1 MASRRPTIRPA
12 GVGVATQTSS
22 SVVGVRNSAR
32 VVGPIIL
39 LGAPG
44 AGKGTQAK
52 LIAAAYGIPQISTG
66 DLFRANVA
74 DGTEPGHKVKD
85 ILDHGDLVPDALV
98 NDMVAERLSHP
109 DVNRGFILDGYPRTV
124 GQAEWLDGYLKNR
137 QASDGGAAPFSA
149 IAPLVIQI
157 VVGYNQLLQRITGR
171 RSCPT
176 CGRIYNVYFQPPKV
190 EGICD
195 FDGGRLVVRP
205 DDKEEVVS
213 ERLKAYQGQ
222 TLPLVSYYKAK
233 GQLVDVDGDQTVEA
247 VAAQASR
254 AIENADRL

>member
-1 MASRRPTIRPA
+1 M
-12 GVGVATQTSS
+12 
-22 SVVGVRNSAR
+22 RNSAR

-74 DGTEPGHKVKD
+74 DGTELGHKVKD

>member
-1 MASRRPTIRPA
+1 
-12 GVGVATQTSS
+12 VATLTSS
-22 SVVGVRNSAR
+22 SVDGVRNSER

-52 LIAAAYGIPQISTG
+52 LIASAYGIPQISTG

-74 DGTEPGHKVKD
+74 DGTELGHKVKD
-85 ILDHGDLVPDALV
+85 ILDHGDLVSDALV
-98 NDMVAERLSHP
+98 NDMVAERLSHR

-124 GQAEWLDGYLKNR
+124 GQAEWLEGYLKTR
-137 QASDGGAAPFSA
+137 QTRDGEAAPFSA
-149 IAPLVIQI
+149 MAPLVIQI
-157 VVGYNQLLQRITGR
+157 AVGYNQLLQRITGR

-190 EGICD
+190 EGSCD

-213 ERLKAYQGQ
+213 ERLKAYERQ
-222 TLPLVSYYKAK
+222 TLPLVSYYQAK
-233 GQLVDVDGDQTVEA
+233 GQLVDVDGNQPVEA